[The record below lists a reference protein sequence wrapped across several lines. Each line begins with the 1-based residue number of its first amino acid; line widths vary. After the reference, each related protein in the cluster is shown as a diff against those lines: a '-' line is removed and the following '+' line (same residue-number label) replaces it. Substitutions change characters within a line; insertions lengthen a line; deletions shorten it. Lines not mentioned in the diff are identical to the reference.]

1 MEKYLK
7 YKQLYLN
14 SLKNAQKNILEG
26 GVREFVNVD
35 EFTNPSKNLSD
46 LVLLLSKQPLI
57 VRFQNNANAIIL
69 IIPNAITTEL
79 EFLDV
84 TNIYIQNTD
93 SSSLGMNIFN
103 KFSELIKDINVF
115 QRQTK
120 TPPIVMSIL
129 ETFKT
134 KIREIDDSLTLEVF
148 MDTKQKFDGMLRRLS
163 KKYELRDGKRNF
175 KIYKKNF
182 NIGIKYSMN
191 MSKGKHEAQTV
202 IDKAKKEAILLEKRT
217 KIALEHLA
225 EEEKEEVKH
234 ALDAFKSDMV
244 NDINRNSLVEALETA
259 EQIVREKKD
268 NFISRISQRTD
279 PVEREKAY
287 QARLLKAQQ
296 SDPLVQK
303 LLGESNMGNDSE
315 KVGKQAALSSHT
327 SSIKAGIHA
336 ENAQQSLND
345 VVTGISM
352 GKNDLETMKIY
363 VEDMEEYVAVM
374 EAHVA
379 DMENYV
385 TNMEELHNQVEE
397 LVQRAEKA
405 AQSSS
410 DSAAILTSQLLKG
423 KKGF

>member
-1 MEKYLK
+1 MG
-7 YKQLYLN
+7 
-14 SLKNAQKNILEG
+14 ILE
-26 GVREFVNVD
+26 
-35 EFTNPSKNLSD
+35 K
-46 LVLLLSKQPLI
+46 
-57 VRFQNNANAIIL
+57 
-69 IIPNAITTEL
+69 
-79 EFLDV
+79 
-84 TNIYIQNTD
+84 
-93 SSSLGMNIFN
+93 
-103 KFSELIKDINVF
+103 
-115 QRQTK
+115 
-120 TPPIVMSIL
+120 
-129 ETFKT
+129 FKT
-134 KIREIDDSLTLEVF
+134 KIQEIDGSFTLEVF
-148 MDTKQKFDGMLRRLS
+148 MDTKKKFDVMLKKLS
-163 KKYELRDGKRNF
+163 MDEYELLDGTTNF
-175 KIYKKNF
+175 KIYKKKF
-182 NIGIKYSMN
+182 NIGIKFSMN
-191 MSKGKHEAQTV
+191 RSRGKHEAQTV
-202 IDKAKKEAILLEKRT
+202 IDTANKEAKLLEKRT

-225 EEEKEEVKH
+225 EEEKEKVKH